1 MHIPFKICFAIFAT
15 FCLPIISISTSFVQ
29 AFLYENGTCTDEI
42 SKDEI
47 SKETMN
53 QIINTNGTVDDFL
66 ESLSSDNTILESL
79 VCEDSSNQT
88 ILK

>member
-42 SKDEI
+42 SK
-47 SKETMN
+47 ETMN

-66 ESLSSDNTILESL
+66 ESLPSDNTILESL